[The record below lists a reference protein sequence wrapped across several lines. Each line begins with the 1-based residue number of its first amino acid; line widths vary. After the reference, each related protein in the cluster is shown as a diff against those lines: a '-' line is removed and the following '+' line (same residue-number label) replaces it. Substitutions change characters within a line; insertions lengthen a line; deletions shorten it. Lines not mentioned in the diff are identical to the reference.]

1 METHST
7 ALLKQNIST
16 PPEGMCY
23 CCTLN
28 MLNQVDTIVTLS
40 VAHYLLHLLFFQFS
54 CLKQALIG

>member
-28 MLNQVDTIVTLS
+28 MLNQVDMIVILS
-40 VAHYLLHLLFFQFS
+40 VEYQLTTPAFFNLTF
-54 CLKQALIG
+54 